1 MFQHVDRRVTP
12 NGAPMDEL
20 LELRDLALRIA
31 LDVAPIPADAQPRV
45 PQARTMGTATKS
57 SELDLVT
64 ELDRATERAIVNFLA
79 VERPQDGMLGEEG
92 ASTPSSSGYTWV
104 IDPIDGTVNYF
115 YGHPTWAI
123 SLGVLDAAGEPVV
136 GVVHAPQL
144 DETFVASKGGGAF
157 LISAGEWIRL
167 QTPPAEDDLALAL
180 LGTGF
185 PYDRE
190 RRSAMASVFASFAPR
205 VRDLR
210 RIGSA
215 AIDICYVAAGRMHG
229 YYERDTQPWDR
240 AAAFAVAREVG
251 LQTIV
256 LGQPDHRTVGRN
268 LSIVALPAL
277 ARTLTEELAALG
289 VTD

>member
-1 MFQHVDRRVTP
+1 M
-12 NGAPMDEL
+12 NGVSVDEL
-20 LELRDLALRIA
+20 LELRDLALRLA
-31 LDVAPIPADAQPRV
+31 REVAPIPADAQPRV

-64 ELDRATERAIVNFLA
+64 ELDKATERAIVSFLTT
-79 VERPQDGMLGEEG
+79 ERPHDGLLGEEG
-92 ASTPSSSGYTWV
+92 ATSRSSSGYTWV

-123 SLGVLDAAGEPVV
+123 SLGVIDAAGEPVV

-144 DETFVASKGGGAF
+144 QETFVAAKGSGAF

-167 QTPPAEDDLALAL
+167 QTPPEENDFSLAL
-180 LGTGF
+180 LATGF

-190 RRSAMASVFASFAPR
+190 RRTAMAAVFASFSPR

-240 AAAFAVAREVG
+240 AAAFAIAREVG
-251 LQTIV
+251 LKTLV
-256 LGQPDHRTVGRN
+256 FGQPDN
-268 LSIVALPAL
+268 LSVGPNLSVVAMPGLAHAL
-277 ARTLTEELAALG
+277 TSELAALG

>member
-1 MFQHVDRRVTP
+1 
-12 NGAPMDEL
+12 MDAL
-20 LELRDLALRIA
+20 LGLRDLALRIA
-31 LDVAPIPADAQPRV
+31 REVAPIPADAQPRV
-45 PQARTMGTATKS
+45 PQARSMGTATKS

-64 ELDRATERAIVNFLA
+64 ELDKATETAIVNFLA
-79 VERPQDGMLGEEG
+79 RERPHDGILGEEG
-92 ASTPSSSGYTWV
+92 AASPSSSGYTWV

-123 SLGVLDAAGEPVV
+123 SLGVLDSDGEPVV

-144 DETFVASKGGGAF
+144 DETFVAARGSGAF
-157 LISAGEWIRL
+157 LISAGEWIEL
-167 QTPPAEDDLALAL
+167 QQPPAEDDLSLAL

-190 RRSAMASVFASFAPR
+190 RRLAMAAVFASFSPR

-210 RIGSA
+210 RIGCAS
-215 AIDICYVAAGRMHG
+215 IDICYVAAGRMHG

-251 LQTIV
+251 LQTLV
-256 LGQPDHRTVGRN
+256 FGQPDNLSVGRN
-268 LSIVALPAL
+268 LAVVAMPGLSA
-277 ARTLTEELAALG
+277 TLVAELAALG